1 MARRKKQER
10 EIAVGKTEIA
20 LEWAEN
26 ELMIQV
32 LKELARTPLSTI
44 DRFRQEVPGML
55 EDRAIHAHELMPR
68 VSQLL
73 KEIYQRDEVAF
84 AHFEKEAVSAEQ
96 ELYRRLERLT
106 EIRERARVVHA
117 LVRSMFAPAVASHD
131 PRAAGNANYYGIDY
145 CDKCGKSLEDRQ
157 WLVGLCRAC
166 EQQK

>member
-1 MARRKKQER
+1 M
-10 EIAVGKTEIA
+10 GNTEIA
-20 LEWAEN
+20 FEWAEN

-32 LKELARTPLSTI
+32 LKELARAPLTTI
-44 DRFRQEVPGML
+44 DRFRQEVPQML
-55 EDRAIHAHELMPR
+55 EDRAISAHELMPR

-96 ELYRRLERLT
+96 ELCRRLERLG

-117 LVRSMFAPAVASHD
+117 LVSSMFAPAVPRAS
-131 PRAAGNANYYGIDY
+131 PRAAGNMTYYGIDY

-157 WLVGLCRAC
+157 WLVGLCRMC

>member
-1 MARRKKQER
+1 
-10 EIAVGKTEIA
+10 
-20 LEWAEN
+20 
-26 ELMIQV
+26 
-32 LKELARTPLSTI
+32 
-44 DRFRQEVPGML
+44 ML
-55 EDRAIHAHELMPR
+55 EDRAISAHELMPR

-96 ELYRRLERLT
+96 ELCRRLERLG

-117 LVRSMFAPAVASHD
+117 LVSSMFAPAVPRAS
-131 PRAAGNANYYGIDY
+131 PRAAGNMTYYGIDY

-157 WLVGLCRAC
+157 WLVGLCRMC